1 LRGSC
6 FFFLFFLGG
15 LSLLFRFDSLR
26 DYILI
31 LIFLVICII
40 VMVDLFLFVIA
51 ATLIFGERRA
61 LDSLGGGLS
70 VGYFLVAYCLSR
82 CEKEFVQF

>member
-1 LRGSC
+1 
-6 FFFLFFLGG
+6 
-15 LSLLFRFDSLR
+15 
-26 DYILI
+26 
-31 LIFLVICII
+31 
-40 VMVDLFLFVIA
+40 MVGFFLFVIT
-51 ATLIFGERRA
+51 ATLIFGERGA

>member
-1 LRGSC
+1 
-6 FFFLFFLGG
+6 

-31 LIFLVICII
+31 LIFLVINII
-40 VMVDLFLFVIA
+40 VMALFLFVIT
-51 ATLIFGERRA
+51 ATLIFGERGA
-61 LDSLGGGLS
+61 LDSLGGGLT